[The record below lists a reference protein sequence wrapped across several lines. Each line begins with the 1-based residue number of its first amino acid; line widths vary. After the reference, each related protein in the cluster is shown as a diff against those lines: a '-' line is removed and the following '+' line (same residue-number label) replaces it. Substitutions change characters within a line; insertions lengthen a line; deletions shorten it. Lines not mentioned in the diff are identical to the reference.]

1 MAIRVVVV
9 CFSILHRTR
18 SVSGHVS
25 HHDRCRVG
33 SVRVSDSVAK
43 KPISA
48 STDSRVYR
56 RCLRAA
62 PTPPS
67 QKLILRGRRRTKLIR
82 RRRWGRKRTV
92 GISSVVSVPRKK
104 SCSCV
109 RSSSCTRSSW
119 SASTTF
125 TVGHGDSTL
134 WTALLSSSLGYLLPN
149 PSLKR

>member
-43 KPISA
+43 KPTSA

-67 QKLILRGRRRTKLIR
+67 QKLILRGRTRTKLIR

-92 GISSVVSVPRKK
+92 GISSVVSVPRKNRVPV
-104 SCSCV
+104 S
-109 RSSSCTRSSW
+109 
-119 SASTTF
+119 
-125 TVGHGDSTL
+125 GHHLVHGHRGQHLQPNCRARRLD
-134 WTALLSSSLGYLLPN
+134 ALD
-149 PSLKR
+149 RFA